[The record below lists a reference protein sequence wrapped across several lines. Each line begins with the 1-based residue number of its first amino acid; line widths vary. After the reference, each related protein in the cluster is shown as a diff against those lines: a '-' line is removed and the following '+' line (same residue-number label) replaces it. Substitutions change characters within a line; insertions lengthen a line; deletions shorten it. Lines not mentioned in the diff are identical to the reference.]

1 MASATNKALVCRHY
15 LPDEEAQLRAL
26 RVLASSTN
34 RAYRA
39 AEQSGRKTLAR
50 DESDEP
56 SAKASL
62 R

>member
-26 RVLASSTN
+26 RVLDSSTN
-34 RAYRA
+34 KTQRA
-39 AEQSGRKTLAR
+39 AEQSGRKTLEGK
-50 DESDEP
+50 ESDEP